1 MVAVNMGAH
10 FFLLNPKIT
19 GQVQCRDILVPYNSF
34 GRKFL
39 ALRIQYDSLRICTNF
54 PAVQSVTSGLEDAEV
69 STVQYEEFSVSTSVT
84 DSSNELKITVDVSGS
99 KTQEIFDDVFSK
111 MVAEAP
117 PIPGFR
123 RVKGGKTP
131 NIPRSVLLEVLG
143 HLDVYNRVIKQVIN
157 LTIGEY
163 VEKEGLKVGKN
174 LSIEQSFEELEALFE
189 PGNPFRFSAT
199 LKL

>member
-1 MVAVNMGAH
+1 MQ
-10 FFLLNPKIT
+10 IT
-19 GQVQCRDILVPYNSF
+19 GQVQCKDILVPCNSF

-39 ALRIQYDSLRICTNF
+39 ALRVQYDSLRICPNF
-54 PAVQSVTSGLEDAEV
+54 PAVQAVTSGLEDAEV

-123 RVKGGKTP
+123 RVKGG
-131 NIPRSVLLEVLG
+131 NIS
-143 HLDVYNRVIKQVIN
+143 
-157 LTIGEY
+157 
-163 VEKEGLKVGKN
+163 
-174 LSIEQSFEELEALFE
+174 LSIYTSEFFAFFR
-189 PGNPFRFSAT
+189 GNSINIFLILTLYVIFVSAMMFFC
-199 LKL
+199 K